1 MKLEAPVLRTA
12 SEVTELQS
20 EILEILTFMTKPENG
35 VACAE
40 ALTPYLLALYIHLP
54 GMLTRC
60 RDLKIPL
67 KSFCCEVRL
76 FLFEILLFPHFF
88 FSIFFSA
95 LSMKGGEKKN
105 HIQTTLYFHK
115 TMRDGGWSTK
125 SAVME
130 IVELENRVAQC
141 QLFRGNKEQGKEVTL
156 LMSYSSMGLD
166 EPLS

>member
-40 ALTPYLLALYIHLP
+40 ALTPYLHALYIHLP

-88 FSIFFSA
+88 LNFLFCSFNEGWREEEPHS
-95 LSMKGGEKKN
+95 N
-105 HIQTTLYFHK
+105 YFILPQ
-115 TMRDGGWSTK
+115 DYEGW
-125 SAVME
+125 
-130 IVELENRVAQC
+130 R
-141 QLFRGNKEQGKEVTL
+141 
-156 LMSYSSMGLD
+156 LD
-166 EPLS
+166 DQVCRYGDR